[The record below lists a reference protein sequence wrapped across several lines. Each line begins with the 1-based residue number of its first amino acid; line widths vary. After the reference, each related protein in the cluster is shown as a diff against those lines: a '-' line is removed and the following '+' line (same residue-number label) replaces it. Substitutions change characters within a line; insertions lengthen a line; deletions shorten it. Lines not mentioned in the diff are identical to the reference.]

1 MRFPR
6 YAPAS
11 FTASLSV
18 SLIAFISSPAMAQQ
32 AAPTVTDDFHG
43 GDIIITA
50 PYVRSLDI
58 LGNISVVEGDEL
70 ARNLRGQI
78 GDSLTRQ
85 AGVSATSFSPGASR
99 PVLRGFSGDR
109 VRVLTDGI
117 GSIDASNSSADHAVT
132 IDPLTIERVEILRGP
147 AVLLFGS
154 QAIGGAVNMIDRR
167 IPRKV
172 PTDHAHIDAIAGYG
186 TAAKD
191 RSLGGSIDLAL
202 APNIVAHFDASYR
215 KSANV
220 RAGGYIIA
228 PDLRHDM
235 LHSAAH
241 ELEEGHG
248 DDANDLIAAANKR
261 GRIDS
266 TANRTWTAAGGLALI
281 NDGGELGLSIS
292 HYDSRYGVP
301 SRPSFTDF
309 HAHDDGTDGDHNH
322 SDEDGHHHHGDVP
335 VTIGL
340 KQWRADV
347 RGHVELGEGF
357 FHQLRLR
364 GGFADYRHTEYEGRE
379 VGTVFTNKGV
389 EGRLELTQNDRG
401 GWRGASGFQ
410 YSHRDF
416 NAVGAEAFVP
426 ANLTDQWALFTLQE
440 FQLGS
445 LGLEAAAR
453 YEHAQITA
461 SSINRERSFGGFS
474 GAIGANYAFTDQLK
488 FGVSLSRASR
498 APSAEE
504 LYSNGAH
511 IATQAYEIGNPN
523 LRKENSWGAEAN
535 LRFKNERAS
544 LSLTA
549 YSNWFDNFIFADA
562 MGELEH
568 GLPVFQY
575 FQHDARVWGL
585 EAEGRA
591 TLAKLG
597 NFTISADAV
606 ADMTRAKIKG
616 TADSH
621 APRIPPLRLLGGI
634 EAASKAITLRGEVE
648 WTDSQKRVSDYETPT
663 KGFTLVNAAID
674 LRPLPDQQNLT
685 VSLQANNIFDVEA
698 RRHASFT
705 KDYVPLAGR
714 DFRIQLRA
722 TY

>member
-1 MRFPR
+1 MPLPSLATASVSLSVLAMMA
-6 YAPAS
+6 APAS
-11 FTASLSV
+11 
-18 SLIAFISSPAMAQQ
+18 AQQ
-32 AAPTVTDDFHG
+32 NSPTVTDDFHG

-50 PYVRSLDI
+50 PYVRNLDV

-117 GSIDASNSSADHAVT
+117 GTIDASNSSADHAVT
-132 IDPLTIERVEILRGP
+132 IDPLTVERVEILRGP

-154 QAIGGAVNMIDRR
+154 QAIGGAVNLIDRR

-191 RSLGGSIDLAL
+191 RSLGGSIDVAL
-202 APNIVAHFDASYR
+202 APNIVAHMDASYR
-215 KSANV
+215 KSGNV
-220 RAGGYIIA
+220 RTGGFVIA
-228 PDLRHDM
+228 PELRHDM

-241 ELEEGHG
+241 EAHEGHIEE
-248 DDANDLIAAANKR
+248 AEELTAAANKR

-266 TANRTWTAAGGLALI
+266 TANRTWTVAGGLALI
-281 NDGGELGLSIS
+281 NEGGELGISVS

-301 SRPSFTDF
+301 TRPSFTDF
-309 HAHDDGTDGDHNH
+309 HAHDHGHDDDDHDH
-322 SDEDGHHHHGDVP
+322 DHDDGHHHGDEP

-347 RGHVELGEGF
+347 RGHVELGDGF
-357 FHQLRLR
+357 FNQLRLR
-364 GGFADYRHTEYEGRE
+364 GGFADYRHTEYEGHE

-416 NAVGAEAFVP
+416 DAVGHEAFVP
-426 ANLTDQWALFTLQE
+426 ANLTDQWAVFSLQE
-440 FQLGS
+440 FQLGK

-453 YEHAQITA
+453 YEHSKVAA
-461 SSINRERSFGGFS
+461 NSINQSRSFDGFS
-474 GAIGANYAFTDQLK
+474 GAVGANYAFTDQLK
-488 FGVSLSRASR
+488 FGMSLSRASR
-498 APSAEE
+498 APTAEE

-511 IATQAYEIGNPN
+511 IATQAYEVGNPN
-523 LRKENSWGAEAN
+523 LRKERSWGAEAN
-535 LRFKNERAS
+535 LRFKSEQANF
-544 LSLTA
+544 SLTA
-549 YSNWFDNFIFADA
+549 YSNWFDDFIYSDA
-562 MGELEH
+562 IGEHDH

-575 FQHDARVWGL
+575 FQQDAHVWGF
-585 EAEGRA
+585 EAEARA
-591 TLAKLG
+591 TLAKMG
-597 NFTISADAV
+597 GFTISADGV

-616 TADSH
+616 NLDAH
-621 APRIPPLRLLGGI
+621 APRIPPLRLLGGL
-634 EAASKAITLRGEVE
+634 EAASKAVTLRGEVE
-648 WTDSQKRVSDYETPT
+648 WTDWQKRVSDYETPT

-674 LRPLPDQQNLT
+674 FRPLPDQQNLT

-714 DFRIQLRA
+714 DFRVQLRA